1 MITISQIVEDIISRS
16 PFLMEVLSEN
26 IANISSIARQIR
38 PQIEKKLLEEV
49 SEEAV
54 AMAIRRIQKK
64 LKPAASGS
72 ELLKDSNNITV
83 RSNLFE
89 FVFLNSPD
97 IIKIHQEV
105 LKKTENKK
113 DASFNISTGLFE
125 SIIIVSSEL
134 KKDVEKILKNQKQ
147 VTKIKDLSSVT
158 IKLSEGVTLTTPGVY
173 YLVLKAL
180 AWNGISVVEVISI
193 GLELSMLFRNADVDR
208 AFSVIKSLTS

>member
-1 MITISQIVEDIISRS
+1 MITISQAVENIINRS
-16 PFLMEVLSEN
+16 PFLMEVLYED

-38 PQIEKKLLEEV
+38 PEIEKKLLEEV

-64 LKPAASGS
+64 LKPATTGS
-72 ELLKDSNNITV
+72 KYLKDSNNITV
-83 RSNLFE
+83 RSNLVE
-89 FVFLNSPD
+89 FVFLNSSD
-97 IIKIHQEV
+97 TIKIHQEV

-113 DASFNISTGLFE
+113 DAFFNISTGLFE
-125 SIIIVSSEL
+125 SIIVVSGEFE
-134 KKDVEKILKNQKQ
+134 KDVEKILKNQKQ
-147 VTKIKDLSSVT
+147 VATIKDLSSIT
-158 IKLSEGVTLTTPGVY
+158 IKLSAEVTITTPGVY

-208 AFSVIKSLTS
+208 AFSVIKFLTS